1 MRKGEMN
8 WVIISMVI
16 GLIALVLVGFLLS
29 NSFRSA
35 SENTGCVSLGG
46 ECVSSD
52 NAGASPSCAGAQR
65 TFTNDCRLA
74 DKQVCCVKPRI

>member
-16 GLIALVLVGFLLS
+16 GLIALVLIVVLLS

-35 SENTGCVSLGG
+35 GENTGCVALGG
-46 ECVSSD
+46 ECVLLDSAGGSS
-52 NAGASPSCAGAQR
+52 SCAGAQR

-74 DKQVCCVKPRI
+74 DKQVCCVKPKI